1 MKYSPSR
8 LGHPGQGRS
17 LNRLHLPR
25 FADACMGR
33 RDPFQFVTSVTRP
46 TRPTH
51 RRLSRAAPI
60 SNSACKVG
68 ARRELAPRRRW
79 TRCIELIMLG
89 SP

>member
-25 FADACMGR
+25 FADACMG
-33 RDPFQFVTSVTRP
+33 VVTRSSLSRRSLVRP
-46 TRPTH
+46 GPTH

-60 SNSACKVG
+60 SNSACEVG

>member
-46 TRPTH
+46 TRADASP
-51 RRLSRAAPI
+51 S
-60 SNSACKVG
+60 V
-68 ARRELAPRRRW
+68 ARRPY
-79 TRCIELIMLG
+79 
-89 SP
+89 